1 MIRRR
6 VGQISQIGVEHQMRR
21 NLLREAVLQA
31 GEEPFVFFLAR
42 AQHGQLHAPLQQP
55 LGNVAEQV
63 DALVPSEAR
72 HHDEQRRVLVLG
84 RPSLCWSASLLAV
97 LPSRMV
103 FML

>member
-1 MIRRR
+1 
-6 VGQISQIGVEHQMRR
+6 MRR

-31 GEEPFVFFLAR
+31 GEEPFILFLAR

-63 DALVPSEAR
+63 DALVPAEAR
-72 HHDEQRRVLVLG
+72 HHDERAVSLSSG